1 MKSKIQTS
9 RHKKPQVKGVNKKL
23 ELMKMSK
30 LLESLTREIL
40 KSEAER

>member
-1 MKSKIQTS
+1 MTSKIKSS
-9 RHKKPQVKGVNKKL
+9 RNKKPQLKGVNKKL